1 MHPHRLEPLFHE
13 KVWGATALEPWF
25 PNSASKIGEAWYHFE
40 GSPILVKFLF
50 TTEKL
55 SVQVHPD
62 DAYAQA
68 HEGSLG
74 KTEMWHILRAKPDA
88 AVALG
93 FKEKISPERM
103 RESALSGEIME
114 LLNWVPAQAGDT
126 FFVPPGTVHALG
138 AGLALV
144 EIQQY
149 SDVTYRLYD
158 YGRDRPLHLD
168 KSMDV
173 AFPGPH
179 PGKSEADGAVIAA
192 CDYFTVEKFVWREGF
207 EYRPDSERFQ
217 LLIVTSGSG
226 TIGREAYRAG
236 ECWLVP
242 ACSEPFAF
250 APAESTGILR
260 TYVGRASAS
269 DNF

>member
-1 MHPHRLEPLFHE
+1 MRPQRMEPVFLE
-13 KVWGATALEPWF
+13 KIWGSTYLEPWF
-25 PNSASKIGEAWYHFE
+25 PNSTSKIGEAWYHFE

-62 DAYAQA
+62 DEYARA

-74 KTEMWHILRAKPDA
+74 KTEMWHILRAEPGA
-88 AVALG
+88 TVALG
-93 FKEKISPERM
+93 FKVGISPERM
-103 RESALSGEIME
+103 RESAATGEIME
-114 LLNWVPAQAGDT
+114 LLNWIPAKPGDT

-138 AGLALV
+138 GGLALV

-173 AFPGPH
+173 ATPGPH
-179 PGKSEADGAVIAA
+179 PGKSTADGAVIAS
-192 CDYFTVEKFVWREGF
+192 CEYFTVEKFAWPASF
-207 EYRPDSERFQ
+207 EYQPDPNRFQ
-217 LLIVTSGSG
+217 LLIVMNGHG
-226 TIGREAYRAG
+226 TIGGEPYRAG
-236 ECWLVP
+236 ECWFIP
-242 ACSEPFAF
+242 AGSDPFTL
-250 APAESTGILR
+250 APAESTEVLR
-260 TYVGRASAS
+260 TFVGRG
-269 DNF
+269 

>member
-1 MHPHRLEPLFHE
+1 MRPQKMEPVFLE
-13 KVWGATALEPWF
+13 KIWGSTNLEPWF
-25 PNSASKIGEAWYHFE
+25 PNSTCKIGEAWYHFE

-50 TTEKL
+50 TSERL

-62 DAYAQA
+62 DKYADA

-74 KTEMWHILRAKPDA
+74 KTEMWYILRAEPGA
-88 AVALG
+88 TVALG
-93 FKEKISPERM
+93 FKDRISHEKLRA
-103 RESALSGEIME
+103 SAATGEIME
-114 LLNWVPAQAGDT
+114 LLHWIPAHAGDT

-173 AFPGPH
+173 ATPGPH
-179 PGKSEADGAVIAA
+179 PGKSVADGAVIAS
-192 CDYFTVEKFVWREGF
+192 CEYFTVEKHTWRESL
-207 EYRPDSERFQ
+207 EYHPDHDRFQ
-217 LLIVTSGSG
+217 LLIVLSGQG
-226 TIGREAYRAG
+226 TIGGEPYRSG
-236 ECWLVP
+236 ECWRIQ
-242 ACSEPFAF
+242 AGIDPFNV
-250 APAESTGILR
+250 APDGRTEILR
-260 TYVGRASAS
+260 TYVGRPR
-269 DNF
+269 

>member
-1 MHPHRLEPLFHE
+1 MHPQRMAPLFLE
-13 KVWGATALEPWF
+13 KIWGATALEPWF
-25 PNSASKIGEAWYHFE
+25 PNSSSKIGEAWYHFE

-68 HEGSLG
+68 HERSLG
-74 KTEMWHILRAKPDA
+74 KTEMWHILRAEPGA
-88 AVALG
+88 TVALG
-93 FKEKISPERM
+93 FKERISPQRM
-103 RESALSGEIME
+103 RESAETGEIME
-114 LLNWVPAQAGDT
+114 LLNWVPAQVGDT

-138 AGLALV
+138 GGLALV

-158 YGRDRPLHLD
+158 YGRDRPLHLE

-179 PGKSEADGAVIAA
+179 PGKSEADGAVIAT
-192 CDYFTVEKFVWREGF
+192 CDYFTVEKFAWRDCF
-207 EYRPDSERFQ
+207 DYQPDRDRFQ
-217 LLIVTSGSG
+217 LLIVMSGSG
-226 TIGREAYRAG
+226 TIGGEPYRAG
-236 ECWLVP
+236 ECWLVKEG
-242 ACSEPFAF
+242 SEPFVF
-250 APAESTGILR
+250 APAECTEVLR
-260 TYVGRASAS
+260 TFVGRA
-269 DNF
+269 